1 MSIAAYA
8 YEADKAKRLYFGQYS
23 LTLTDKYI
31 VISDGN
37 TEKYITWKDY
47 EKFDPILTSCTM
59 PFIENGEIVMKDN
72 TTVSKSVRDILDY
85 LLHLGPTGF
94 DPYTTQCQVPFINDS
109 AEIKLKTSTVDESIA
124 DSLTKLLD
132 IIMRF
137 NTFKTTYE
145 TFKKNYDD
153 FFKIT
158 YIEPTAPQTPDYACL
173 KINAARTQVRTLTF
187 DGDNIVRGVTSGD
200 TLLTKEYLK
209 SHISDFVKIEQS
221 GGGKSWL
228 GWLFDLFSAGA
239 TTASL
244 ITMQSEIDALWTFLG
259 GIDSMKFYVEF
270 AKLHGN
276 TGSFFDGLKN
286 LWGKVANNTK
296 KLTNWALKRKVCSTD
311 LLTTLVSELLNQLIY
326 IL

>member
-8 YEADKAKRLYFGQYS
+8 YEADRAKRLYFGQYS

-47 EKFDPILTSCTM
+47 EKFDPILTPCTM
-59 PFIENGEIVMKDN
+59 PFIVNGEVVMKNDTTVYRSVYEALESILNFNPSGFDTKTTPSTMPFIVNGEIVSKNNETVYKSVYAALNYMLHFNPSGFDPQITSCTMSFIVNGEIVMKND

-109 AEIKLKTSTVDESIA
+109 AEIKLKTSTVDEAIA

-158 YIEPTAPQTPDYACL
+158 YIEPSAPQTPDYACL
-173 KINAARTQVRTLTF
+173 KIKLAMMF
-187 DGDNIVRGVTSGD
+187 
-200 TLLTKEYLK
+200 YL
-209 SHISDFVKIEQS
+209 H
-221 GGGKSWL
+221 
-228 GWLFDLFSAGA
+228 
-239 TTASL
+239 L
-244 ITMQSEIDALWTFLG
+244 ITMQQKRLFDKLNREEIM
-259 GIDSMKFYVEF
+259 S
-270 AKLHGN
+270 
-276 TGSFFDGLKN
+276 
-286 LWGKVANNTK
+286 
-296 KLTNWALKRKVCSTD
+296 
-311 LLTTLVSELLNQLIY
+311 
-326 IL
+326 ILSQQIQQARVQIICHHL

>member
-1 MSIAAYA
+1 MKNDTTVYRSV
-8 YEADKAKRLYFGQYS
+8 YEALESILNFNPSGFDTKTTPSTMPF
-23 LTLTDKYI
+23 I
-31 VISDGN
+31 VNGEIVSKN
-37 TEKYITWKDY
+37 NETVYKSVY
-47 EKFDPILTSCTM
+47 EALNYMLHFNPSGFDPQITSCTM
-59 PFIENGEIVMKDN
+59 PFIVNGEIVMKND

-109 AEIKLKTSTVDESIA
+109 AEIKLKTSTVDEAIA

-158 YIEPTAPQTPDYACL
+158 YIEPSAPQTPDYACL
-173 KINAARTQVRTLTF
+173 KIKAARTQVRTLTF
-187 DGDNIVRGVTSGD
+187 DGDNIVRDVTPGD

-209 SHISDFVKIEQS
+209 SHISDFVKVEQS
-221 GGGKSWL
+221 GAGKSWL
-228 GWLFDLFSAGA
+228 GWLFTLFSSGV

-244 ITMQSEIDALWTFLG
+244 ITMQSEIDALWAFLG

-286 LWGKVANNTK
+286 LWGKVTYNTK
-296 KLTNWALKRKVCSTD
+296 KLTNWALK
-311 LLTTLVSELLNQLIY
+311 
-326 IL
+326 